1 MIRFGIAGAAH
12 PHVES
17 FISEATARDDVELVG
32 VYDPD
37 PTIAAALAQRLAVPA
52 YTDHHSLLTET
63 GVEAVAIAAIY
74 DQRPQLIVECLHRGV
89 HVAVDKPMATRLSD
103 LDAIEQAAQASSA
116 HVSLV
121 LEKRYYPVTLAAQQ
135 LYAEGV
141 LGEIVHVSATAPH
154 RLLPA
159 HRPAWFFA
167 RQSYGGILGDL
178 LTHDLDLALRFTGA
192 TSGVLNA
199 HATNAAHPERP
210 EFQDLG
216 AALLYTDDNKT
227 IALDAHWLSPEAAPY
242 HGDYRMQLVG
252 TEGTADLLWKD
263 NLLLVATH
271 HQAPR
276 RQALPPGRRPAQNFF
291 DAIGNQRPPD
301 CDTEHSIAI
310 TRVALL
316 AQRSADTMTPQR
328 WSICSM
334 APSS

>member
-17 FISEATARDDVELVG
+17 FISEVAARDDIELVG

-37 PTIAAALAQRLAVPA
+37 PTIAAALAQRLTVPA
-52 YTDHHSLLTET
+52 YADHHSLLAEA
-63 GVEAVAIAAIY
+63 GVDAVAIAAIY
-74 DQRPQLIVECLHRGV
+74 DQRPQLIVECLERGV
-89 HVAVDKPMATRLSD
+89 HVAVDKPMATQLSD
-103 LDAIEQAAQASSA
+103 LDAIEQAAQGSSA

-135 LYAEGV
+135 LCAEGV

-159 HRPAWFFA
+159 HRPDWFFV

-178 LTHDLDLALRFTGA
+178 LTHDLDLALQFTGA
-192 TSGVLNA
+192 TSGVV
-199 HATNAAHPERP
+199 HAYASNTAHPDKP

-216 AALLYTDDNKT
+216 AALLHTDDNRT

-263 NLLLVATH
+263 NLLLIATH
-271 HQAPR
+271 HQAPCR
-276 RQALPPGRRPAQNFF
+276 VALPLGRRPVQNFF
-291 DAIGNQRPPD
+291 DAIRDQRSPD
-301 CDTEHSIAI
+301 CGTEHSIAV

-316 AQRSADTMTPQR
+316 APRSADTATPQR
-328 WSICSM
+328 WSIYSM
-334 APSS
+334 APQS